1 MSKTVAFI
9 GIGVMGYH
17 MANHMMDA
25 GYCLKVHNRTPSKC
39 DGLVQKGATL
49 ASSLQDAAKDVDII
63 FTMLPDEATIH
74 EVVLGEGGLASAA
87 KKGCIIS
94 NTSTVSPDSNIK
106 LGQELQNHGLILL
119 DSPVTGS
126 GLQAKDASLL
136 FIVSGDETAYN
147 EVLPLYKAM
156 GVDAIYAGSSIGAA
170 SYAKV
175 CSNAMMAINM
185 LSFSEAVV
193 MAKKAGVDPQVFV
206 KFCAGGGPRS
216 AMADKKVGKIVQ
228 RDFSPAF
235 RATLMHKDTGLAA
248 QIAQNF
254 KIPTPALNL
263 AKEMFH
269 VACMEGYGDE
279 DICALVKCYEK
290 WAGIEVV

>member
-1 MSKTVAFI
+1 MTKAVAFI
-9 GIGVMGYH
+9 GIGVMGYPMTSH
-17 MANHMMDA
+17 LMDA
-25 GYCLKVHNRTPSKC
+25 GYHLKVYNKTPSKC
-39 DGLVQKGATL
+39 DGLVQKGAML
-49 ASSLQDAAKDVDII
+49 ASSLQEAAKDVDII
-63 FTMLPDEATIH
+63 FTMLPNEDIIH
-74 EVVLGEGGLASAA
+74 EVILGDGGLASTA

-106 LGQELQNHGLILL
+106 LGKELQVRGLKLL

-126 GLQAKDASLL
+126 GIQAKDASLL
-136 FIVSGDETAYN
+136 FIVSGDEAAYN
-147 EVLPLYKAM
+147 DVLPLYKVM
-156 GVDAIYAGSSIGAA
+156 GVDAIYAGSAIGAA
-170 SYAKV
+170 SYAKI

-216 AMADKKVGKIVQ
+216 AVADRKIGKIVQ

-235 RATLMHKDTGLAA
+235 RAALMHKDTKLAA
-248 QIAQNF
+248 QIADDF

-263 AKEMFH
+263 AKEMFQL
-269 VACMEGYGDE
+269 ACMEGYSDD